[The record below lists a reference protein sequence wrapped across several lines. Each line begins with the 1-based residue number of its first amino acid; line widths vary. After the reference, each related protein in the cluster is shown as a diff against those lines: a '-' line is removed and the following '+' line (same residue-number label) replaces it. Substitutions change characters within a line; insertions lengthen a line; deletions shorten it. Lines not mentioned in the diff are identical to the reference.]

1 MIFIRIGS
9 GKMIKLFMIWMLNHA
24 KPLHDASKTRMVTVY
39 EVKQTTQ
46 LDRLVS
52 VLQTMGVAAS
62 VVKRPVQ
69 L

>member
-1 MIFIRIGS
+1 
-9 GKMIKLFMIWMLNHA
+9 MIKLFMIWMLNHA
-24 KPLHDASKTRMVTVY
+24 KLLHDASIVRMVTVY
-39 EVKQTTQ
+39 QVKQTTQ

-52 VLQTMGVAAS
+52 VLQTMGVNAS

>member
-1 MIFIRIGS
+1 MIFVRIGS

-24 KPLHDASKTRMVTVY
+24 KPLYDASKTRMVTVY
-39 EVKQTTQ
+39 ELKQTTQ

-52 VLQTMGVAAS
+52 VLQTMGVNAS